1 LGVFAGQSLM
11 MHEIFADAPL
21 LFVGVVFFFSLLI
34 GSFLNVVIYRLP
46 IMMEQEWR
54 AQCAEVAAAAPSRE
68 STPEK
73 FDLITP
79 RSRCPSCNHPITALQ
94 NIPVVSYLLLRG
106 KCARCKAAI
115 SARYPIVELMTGLL
129 AGIAAWRFGFGIEA
143 AAAVL
148 LTFALITIS
157 VIDVD
162 HQIIPDS
169 ISLPLGWI
177 GLTLSLFHPVAG
189 AEVLFIDPK
198 TAIVGALGGYL
209 SLWSVYHLF
218 RLLTGKEGM
227 GYGDFKLLAAL
238 GAWLGWQ
245 MLPLIILLS
254 ALVGAFVG
262 ITMIVVRRHDRNIP
276 IPFGPY
282 LAAAGWIAML
292 YGREIVDW
300 YLGYLG

>member
-1 LGVFAGQSLM
+1 MVEM
-11 MHEIFADAPL
+11 FADAPL
-21 LFVGVVFFFSLLI
+21 LFVGVVFFLSLLI

-46 IMMEQEWR
+46 IMMEREWR
-54 AQCAEVAAAAPSRE
+54 AQFEEAA
-68 STPEK
+68 STGDLATTITAEK

-79 RSRCPSCNHPITALQ
+79 RSRCPSCGNPITALQ
-94 NIPVVSYLLLRG
+94 NIPVVSYLFLGG
-106 KCARCKAAI
+106 KCAGCKASI
-115 SARYPIVELMTGLL
+115 SARYPIVELMTALL
-129 AGIAAWRFGFGIEA
+129 AGVAAWRFGFGIEA
-143 AAAVL
+143 GAAVL

-157 VIDVD
+157 VIDID

-169 ISLPLGWI
+169 ISLPLVWI
-177 GLTLSLFHPVAG
+177 GLGLSLFHPVAG
-189 AEVLFIDPK
+189 ADVLFIDPK
-198 TAIVGALGGYL
+198 TAIVGALAGYL

-262 ITMIVVRRHDRNIP
+262 ITMIVVRRHDRNVP

-300 YLGYLG
+300 YLGYMS